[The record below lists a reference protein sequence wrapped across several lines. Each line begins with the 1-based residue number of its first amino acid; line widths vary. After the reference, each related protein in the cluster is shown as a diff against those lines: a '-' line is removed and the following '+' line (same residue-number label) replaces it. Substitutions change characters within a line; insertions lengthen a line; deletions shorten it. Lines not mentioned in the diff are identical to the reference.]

1 MRFWWVNQNKTFEQ
15 EFRGGYLWSP
25 KRNANGARNPF
36 YESMREISPGDLILS
51 FQGRHIR
58 AVGIARTHCYEAP
71 KPTEFGNAGAYWEKI
86 GWKVDVHYVPL
97 TNQIRPKDHMDRIG
111 PVLPAKYAPLQ
122 ANGDG
127 KQSVY
132 LTELPSDLMQTLAA
146 LIGRELQGLMDIAVQ
161 DGEAELWTPGSA
173 TGLQEWEEHLAR
185 EVDTNPTIPETD
197 KLALILARRGQG
209 RFKENVRKVEQHCR
223 ITKVDQIE
231 HLVASHCKPW
241 RDSNHQERLD
251 GENGLLLTPS
261 IDHLFDRG
269 FISFEDNGRLLISKV
284 AHRPSLAKM
293 GVPAEQSVYV
303 GTFTEG
309 QRKYLDFH
317 RDEVF
322 LESSR

>member
-25 KRNANGARNPF
+25 KRNSNGARNPF
-36 YESMREISPGDLILS
+36 YESMREVSPGDLILS
-51 FQGRHIR
+51 FQGRRIR
-58 AVGIARTHCYEAP
+58 AVAIARTHCYEAP
-71 KPTEFGNAGAYWEKI
+71 KPAEFGNVGAYWEHI

-97 TNQIRPKDHMDRIG
+97 TNQIRPKDHMAFIG

-132 LTELPSDLMQTLAA
+132 LTELPSELMKTLAA
-146 LIGRELQGLMDIAVQ
+146 LIGREVQQLMESAVQ
-161 DGEAELWTPGSA
+161 DSDVELWIPGSA

-185 EVDTNPTIPETD
+185 EVASNPTVPETD
-197 KLALILARRGQG
+197 KLALVLARRGQG
-209 RFKENVRKVEQHCR
+209 RFKENVRKLERYCR
-223 ITKVDQIE
+223 ITKVDRVE

-241 RDSNHQERLD
+241 RDSSNEERLD

-269 FISFEDNGRLLISKV
+269 FISFEDDGRLLMSPV
-284 AHRPSLAKM
+284 ADKASLRKM
-293 GVPAEQSVYV
+293 GIPTEEPVNV
-303 GTFTEG
+303 GAFSAG
-309 QRKYLDFH
+309 QREYLDFH
-317 RDEVF
+317 RHEVF
-322 LESSR
+322 LERGR